1 MHSEVSVLFHLEN
14 AVYGLAEGN
23 VQIGSLRKERDVEE
37 SLTNVYD
44 CITNPA
50 VITDHHDTVGSRYF
64 GKCDK
69 ALMF

>member
-1 MHSEVSVLFHLEN
+1 MHSKRSILFHLEN

-44 CITNPA
+44 CITNPT
-50 VITDHHDTVGSRYF
+50 VITDHHTTVSSRYL
-64 GKCDK
+64 GKCHK